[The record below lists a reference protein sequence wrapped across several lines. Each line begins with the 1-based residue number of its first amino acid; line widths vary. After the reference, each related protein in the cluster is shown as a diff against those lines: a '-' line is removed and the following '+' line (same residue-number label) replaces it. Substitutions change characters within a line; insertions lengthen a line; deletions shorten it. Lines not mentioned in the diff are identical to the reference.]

1 MGGSAQVIIDAASLV
16 RRTEGAVTYQIATA
30 LQSTLRLLLDPEYS
44 LACVLLMCIFTEC
57 ASRVQ
62 GVDVSIAK
70 QVLLSQLGFSFISAV
85 DYALS
90 KAAVSTMTIFLL
102 RTYTLCLPSVIGA
115 VSPAMLADKYVQT
128 AIVSYVYRYA
138 QNSKEIVNGIDWGA
152 TPIYLCLLGVVVF
165 KHRAFVQNP
174 DRIQNPDRTPH
185 ILTYVFQGFQLLLL
199 DVLTQTVFDSAVRA
213 PKLARTVLTLGL
225 VVAVDLLC
233 PTSWNTLQNVRS
245 YAVLK
250 AAQQINRFE
259 LLYFNAGNT
268 FALAILLLC
277 TRSAIPKD
285 ILIKNLMP
293 KTQLHDAVT
302 MACYAI
308 ADVVCVA
315 SINVLLQDFLAE
327 SVSSSRVVQFLS
339 VSVTAVVAF
348 SIQKILQ
355 S

>member
-1 MGGSAQVIIDAASLV
+1 
-16 RRTEGAVTYQIATA
+16 
-30 LQSTLRLLLDPEYS
+30 
-44 LACVLLMCIFTEC
+44 
-57 ASRVQ
+57 
-62 GVDVSIAK
+62 
-70 QVLLSQLGFSFISAV
+70 
-85 DYALS
+85 
-90 KAAVSTMTIFLL
+90 
-102 RTYTLCLPSVIGA
+102 
-115 VSPAMLADKYVQT
+115 MLADKYVQT

-233 PTSWNTLQNVRS
+233 PTSWNTLHNVRS

>member
-138 QNSKEIVNGIDWGA
+138 QNSKQIVNGIDWGA

-233 PTSWNTLQNVRS
+233 PTSWNTLHNVRS

>member
-277 TRSAIPKD
+277 TRSAITKD

-315 SINVLLQDFLAE
+315 SINVILQDFLAE
-327 SVSSSRVVQFLS
+327 SVLSSRVVQFLS

>member
-152 TPIYLCLLGVVVF
+152 TPIYLCVLGVVVF

-199 DVLTQTVFDSAVRA
+199 DVLTQTVFESAVQA
-213 PKLARTVLTLGL
+213 PKLARTAITLGL

-315 SINVLLQDFLAE
+315 SINVILQDFLAE
-327 SVSSSRVVQFLS
+327 SVLSSRVVQFLS

>member
-1 MGGSAQVIIDAASLV
+1 M
-16 RRTEGAVTYQIATA
+16 
-30 LQSTLRLLLDPEYS
+30 
-44 LACVLLMCIFTEC
+44 
-57 ASRVQ
+57 
-62 GVDVSIAK
+62 
-70 QVLLSQLGFSFISAV
+70 
-85 DYALS
+85 
-90 KAAVSTMTIFLL
+90 
-102 RTYTLCLPSVIGA
+102 
-115 VSPAMLADKYVQT
+115 
-128 AIVSYVYRYA
+128 
-138 QNSKEIVNGIDWGA
+138 
-152 TPIYLCLLGVVVF
+152 
-165 KHRAFVQNP
+165 
-174 DRIQNPDRTPH
+174 
-185 ILTYVFQGFQLLLL
+185 LLL

-233 PTSWNTLQNVRS
+233 PTSWNTLHNVRS